1 MEVKFKLCFVVFRD
15 IVPYSFLNILLFQI
29 IVSDFAAS
37 PLYKDSYVICYI
49 VVWVNMFGYGVH
61 FCCKIDAKVK
71 QQ

>member
-1 MEVKFKLCFVVFRD
+1 MFRGIWGLCSIFIFE
-15 IVPYSFLNILLFQI
+15 YI
-29 IVSDFAAS
+29 IVSDFAAC

-71 QQ
+71 LQ